1 MTKYKAR
8 HPGSEPG
15 ARGRRPVVTLDDIF
29 AAHERI
35 APYIYR
41 TPLHPM
47 PGGPQLK
54 LENLQVTG
62 SFKARGAFN
71 HALAL
76 RDQCERGIITA
87 SSGNHGQA
95 VAYVAKT
102 LGLRAVVVVPEDV
115 VSAKAAAIVA
125 YGAELIRHGRYS
137 EERVAFAKELAA
149 QRGLHYVPPFDDP
162 LIIAGQG
169 TAGLELVEQ
178 CPHVEVVVVP
188 VSGGGLISG
197 IATAVKELRPKTR
210 VIGAEPAGAD
220 RFARSRAAGR
230 PVTLDRADTIADGL
244 RVLAPGRLTWQVTSR
259 YVDEF
264 VGIDD
269 REILAA
275 LRSLLLDA
283 RVVAEPSGSAGVACA
298 MQLGLTGAT
307 AVAIVSGGNV
317 DPVLLSGVIASS

>member
-1 MTKYKAR
+1 M
-8 HPGSEPG
+8 PIVS
-15 ARGRRPVVTLDDIF
+15 LDDIY
-29 AAHERI
+29 AARARI
-35 APYIYR
+35 APYVHR
-41 TPLHPM
+41 TPLYPM

-54 LENLQVTG
+54 LESLQVTG

-71 HALAL
+71 HVLAL

-95 VAYVAKT
+95 VAYVART

-115 VSAKAAAIVA
+115 VPAKATAIAA
-125 YGAELIRHGRYS
+125 YGAELVRRGRYS
-137 EERVAFAKELAA
+137 EERVALAKELAA

-162 LIIAGQG
+162 LIMAGQG

-178 CPHVEVVVVP
+178 CPRVDVVVVP

-197 IATAVKELRPKTR
+197 IATAVKELRPKAR

-220 RFARSRAAGR
+220 RFARSRAAGA
-230 PVTLDRADTIADGL
+230 PVTLERAETIADGL
-244 RVLAPGRLTWQVTSR
+244 RVLTPGRLTWEVTSR

-264 VGIDD
+264 RTIDD
-269 REILAA
+269 KEILTA

-283 RVVAEPSGSAGVACA
+283 HVVAEPSGSASVACA
-298 MQLGLTGAT
+298 LKLGLTGPA
-307 AVAIVSGGNV
+307 AVAVVSGGNA
-317 DPVLLSGVIASS
+317 DPALLSDILSPS